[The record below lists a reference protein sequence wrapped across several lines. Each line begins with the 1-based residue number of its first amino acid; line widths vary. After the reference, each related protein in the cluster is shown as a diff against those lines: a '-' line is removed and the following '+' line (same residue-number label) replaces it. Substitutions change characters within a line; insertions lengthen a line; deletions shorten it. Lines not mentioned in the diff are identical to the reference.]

1 MISIMYFR
9 FLVDHGYYRDIV
21 YRNNLKN
28 TIKTYRDITFSIIAQ
43 PTYIHIIMFYSPTG
57 YVGFLLIINFSITSY
72 TECSACTRCSPKA
85 FVWETQ

>member
-43 PTYIHIIMFYSPTG
+43 PYLTYIHIIMFYSPTG
-57 YVGFLLIINFSITSY
+57 YVGFLLNCYQLFHNIVHRMFSMY
-72 TECSACTRCSPKA
+72 
-85 FVWETQ
+85 